1 MIDIINGLG
10 RFIND
15 TTKAIMGTPTRQV
28 IRPPPQ
34 SIKPANAPKA
44 PCTNCGPNGQVAKP
58 NNGVIFNA
66 EKQNTSAMRRIT
78 PELEVNLRNTPYMNT
93 SGLKFN

>member
-34 SIKPANAPKA
+34 SMKPANV
-44 PCTNCGPNGQVAKP
+44 PCTNCGPNGQVVKP
-58 NNGVIFNA
+58 NNGIVFNA
-66 EKQNTSAMRRIT
+66 EKQNTSAIRRIT
-78 PELEVNLRNTPYMNT
+78 PELEVNLRNTPYTNT
-93 SGLKFN
+93 SGLIFN